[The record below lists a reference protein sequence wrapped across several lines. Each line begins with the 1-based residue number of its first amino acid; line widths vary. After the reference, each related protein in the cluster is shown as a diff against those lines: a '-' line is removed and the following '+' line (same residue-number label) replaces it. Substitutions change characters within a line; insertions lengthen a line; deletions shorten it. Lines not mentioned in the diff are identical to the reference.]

1 MNVNEVDVKQPVKI
15 AREQVHQSN
24 VLLDQR
30 LFLLNDKD
38 YEAFEQALQAPVSPP
53 LKSLLKTRAPRE
65 QQ

>member
-30 LFLLNDKD
+30 LFRLNDKD
-38 YEAFEQALQAPVSPP
+38 YEVFEKALQTPVSPP
-53 LKSLLKTRAPRE
+53 LKALLKTRAPWE
-65 QQ
+65 I